1 MRILIVE
8 DEDHIRQQLRTAM
21 RRQNYAVDVAKDGR
35 EGLYFATEYPYDL
48 AIIDLGL
55 PEISGITLIKEL
67 RENDKQFPILIL
79 TARSDW
85 QDKVEGL
92 EAGADDYVVKP
103 FQMEEV
109 NARINALLRRSAGS
123 CKPSMS
129 FGPLTID
136 TTSKVALIGSTEMT
150 LTSYEYN
157 TLEYL
162 AHNAGKV
169 VSKTELTE
177 HLYSQD
183 FERDSNVIEVF
194 IGRLRKKI
202 DPDNQ
207 LKAIVTVRGQG
218 YRFMLGASPQN
229 SLST

>member
-1 MRILIVE
+1 MRLLIVE
-8 DEDHIRQQLRTAM
+8 DQQQLREQLQKALVKHG
-21 RRQNYAVDVAKDGR
+21 YAVDSAADGR
-35 EGLYFATEYPYDL
+35 EGLFMGLEVDYDL

-55 PEISGITLIKEL
+55 PELPGIELIRQL
-67 RENDKQFPILIL
+67 RDRGKTYPVLVL
-79 TARSDW
+79 TARGDW

-109 NARINALLRRSAGS
+109 IARINALLRRSVGNAS
-123 CKPSMS
+123 PRLH
-129 FGPLTID
+129 FGALAID
-136 TTSKVALIGSTEMT
+136 TAAKSAMIDNTLME

-169 VSKTELTE
+169 ISKAQLTE
-177 HLYSQD
+177 HLYDQD
-183 FERDSNVIEVF
+183 FDRDSNVIEVF

-202 DPDNQ
+202 DPSGE
-207 LKAIVTVRGQG
+207 LKPIATVRGQG
-218 YRFMLGASPQN
+218 YRFSLPPRQPQP
-229 SLST
+229 